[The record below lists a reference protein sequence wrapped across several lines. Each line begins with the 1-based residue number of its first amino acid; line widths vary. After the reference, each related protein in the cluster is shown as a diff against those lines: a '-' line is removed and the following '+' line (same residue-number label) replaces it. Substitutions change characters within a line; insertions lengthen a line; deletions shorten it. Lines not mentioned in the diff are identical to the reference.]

1 MLSSK
6 MSALA
11 GIAAAAM
18 ALASCHSAAL
28 QKGGA
33 AGMSGHGGAS
43 GDGGDAGHDD
53 APDRGE
59 AGAGG
64 SSGVAGSPGTVTLR
78 LSLPAATYCDNHCGS
93 PPHIRIFTSDGQ
105 EVQPGEPYCS
115 VLCDSCKT
123 ALCPPIT
130 CPAGGGYVDGAE
142 LPWDGRVY
150 ERATCGA
157 SGTACYRPTFLPPG
171 KYVAR
176 LCATPGTVSASTDG
190 YPTFCTPSGVQQC
203 IEVPFDFP
211 TAGVVA
217 GSLPT
222 GGEACHAIRAAD
234 YDQTCATEADC
245 ILVTERKFCTPDACT
260 NCENAAINVK
270 DKVRY
275 QVDTTKNTPTANDC
289 PCPSPPIAV
298 CNGGK
303 CDVFAAPLP

>member
-1 MLSSK
+1 MLSFR

-11 GIAAAAM
+11 SIAVARIAVAGM

-33 AGMSGHGGAS
+33 AGTSGHGGAS
-43 GDGGDAGHDD
+43 GGD
-53 APDRGE
+53 APDGAE

-64 SSGVAGSPGTVTLR
+64 SSSGAGSPGTVTLR
-78 LSLPAATYCDNHCGS
+78 LSLPAATYCDNFCGS

-105 EVQPGEPYCS
+105 EIQPEAPACS
-115 VLCDSCKT
+115 VLCDPCKAT
-123 ALCPPIT
+123 LCPPIT
-130 CPAGGGYVDGAE
+130 CPAGGRTVDGAE

-150 ERATCGA
+150 AASTCGA
-157 SGTACYRPTFLPPG
+157 GRTACYRPTFLPPG

-176 LCATPGTVSASTDG
+176 LCATPGTVSAATDG
-190 YPTFCTPSGVQQC
+190 YPSFCTPNQVQQC

-211 TAGVVA
+211 AAGVVA

-234 YDQTCATEADC
+234 YNQTCATEADC
-245 ILVTERKFCTPDACT
+245 ILVTERKFCTPEACT

-275 QVDTTKNTPTANDC
+275 QVDTAKNTPTPNNC

-303 CDVFAAPLP
+303 CDVYAAPLP